1 MTIKHTSPP
10 FYPPSGQFPLRP
22 RRGDMQNWIHLALPA
37 HHAALVR
44 HFGNP
49 ETTIV
54 TSEPA
59 VGWNLGQR
67 VGLLYPDLLIAFGV
81 NPAESFG
88 RLGYS
93 LEDQGKP
100 PDFVLE
106 VGSPTT
112 ALNDYTTKRD
122 GYAAFGIP
130 EYWRFDP
137 TDGERYPTG
146 LAGDRLVDGSNQ
158 PISIVRMDRE
168 RYWGHSDV
176 LNLDL
181 CWEHSQLRW
190 RDPLAERYLTTYDE
204 EVDRRIAER
213 EAHLVE
219 REAHLAE
226 REARIAAEARVR
238 ELEEELRRRT

>member
-1 MTIKHTSPP
+1 
-10 FYPPSGQFPLRP
+10 
-22 RRGDMQNWIHLALPA
+22 MQNWIHLALPA

-67 VGLLYPDLLIAFGV
+67 AGLLYPDLLIAFGV
-81 NPAESFG
+81 NRAESFG

-146 LAGDRLVDGSNQ
+146 LAGDRLVDGSYQ
-158 PISIVRMDRE
+158 PIAIIEDDSSHH
-168 RYWGHSDV
+168 WGHSDV
-176 LNLDL
+176 LNMDL
-181 CWEHSQLRW
+181 CWENGQLRW
-190 RDPLAERYLTTYDE
+190 WDPVVGRYLTTYDE

-213 EAHLVE
+213 EARLAE

-226 REARIAAEARVR
+226 REARLAAEARVR

>member
-1 MTIKHTSPP
+1 
-10 FYPPSGQFPLRP
+10 
-22 RRGDMQNWIHLALPA
+22 MQNWIHLAGPT
-37 HHAALVR
+37 HHAALIR

-49 ETTIV
+49 DSTIV

-59 VGWNLGQR
+59 IGWNLRQR
-67 VGLLYPDLLIAFGV
+67 TGLIYPDMLIALGV
-81 NPAESFG
+81 DRPESYS

-137 TDGERYPTG
+137 TGGERYPAG
-146 LAGDRLVDGSNQ
+146 LAGDRLVEGTYQ
-158 PISIVRMDRE
+158 PISIVQVDGDNF
-168 RYWGHSDV
+168 WGHSDV
-176 LNLDL
+176 LNLGL
-181 CWEHSQLRW
+181 CWELGRLRW
-190 RDPLAERYLTTYDE
+190 WDPAAERYLRTYDE
-204 EVDRRIAER
+204 EADRRIAAG
-213 EAHLVE
+213 EALS
-219 REAHLAE
+219 AE
-226 REARIAAEARVR
+226 REARLAAEARVR
-238 ELEEELRRRT
+238 ELEEELGRRT